1 MYPYNKNL
9 TEYAKELRKNM
20 TPEEKHL
27 WYDFL
32 KLLPLTVKRQY
43 VVGNYIL
50 DFFIPSAN
58 IAIELDGSQHFETEA
73 KEADRLRDLE
83 LAKVGIKVVRYRNTE
98 ITQNFAGVVDDMMKN
113 MSSSSTA
120 SGPPSPVLE
129 KAWTTYIR
137 DRIKELKNSK

>member
-98 ITQNFAGVVDDMMKN
+98 ITQNFAGVVDDIMKN

-129 KAWTTYIR
+129 KA
-137 DRIKELKNSK
+137 